1 MGSHGAFYTL
11 DSSGHKKYTISYNEA
26 NIGPRN
32 ISGNQIHYGSKGGS
46 YIVRNGKKVY
56 SIKPVFKQ
64 PILNKVKK
72 TMAGAVIGKTLAK
85 YIQSKKQPSLNKVKK
100 TVAGAVIG
108 KTLAKYIQSKKPV
121 TNKKGTPLVKT
132 SHDKYYKMSKTGKS
146 KIYVKDVIQ
155 PPQFKLKPQVISKN
169 VIKNLLSA
177 GYTNKEIEHLMP
189 MVQKTPSNVINK
201 VKKTVAGAV
210 IGKTLAK
217 YIQSKKPVTNKK
229 GTPLV
234 KTSHDKYYKMS
245 KTGKSKIYVKD
256 VIQPPQFKLKSK
268 KTVLQ
273 YTNEQKKAAGEKIA
287 HFVSTRFYDKLLG
300 IALKRQKYK
309 WDKISREIT
318 GDFEPFN
325 PGAPENPAKYKKAS
339 MYRKAILR
347 YMRIHKWP
355 RAIWR
360 GLGDHEVDKITGNIG
375 QVIETKS
382 FSQFSRNRSIAEAFA
397 AKAKASKIFGDSS
410 LVLRIGNNVSVPAVQ
425 YYGSD
430 REGNK
435 KLSKLVNRY
444 EGEDEVLL
452 PPGKFKIVDIRN
464 KGLTYTVLEVDFK
477 PDYNPTEKILYDSL
491 DKKYKEFDSSVKPTK
506 EYKSPIFHPTVN
518 SKGMFPEKIWH

>member
-1 MGSHGAFYTL
+1 M
-11 DSSGHKKYTISYNEA
+11 
-26 NIGPRN
+26 
-32 ISGNQIHYGSKGGS
+32 
-46 YIVRNGKKVY
+46 
-56 SIKPVFKQ
+56 
-64 PILNKVKK
+64 
-72 TMAGAVIGKTLAK
+72 
-85 YIQSKKQPSLNKVKK
+85 
-100 TVAGAVIG
+100 
-108 KTLAKYIQSKKPV
+108 
-121 TNKKGTPLVKT
+121 
-132 SHDKYYKMSKTGKS
+132 
-146 KIYVKDVIQ
+146 
-155 PPQFKLKPQVISKN
+155 
-169 VIKNLLSA
+169 
-177 GYTNKEIEHLMP
+177 
-189 MVQKTPSNVINK
+189 
-201 VKKTVAGAV
+201 
-210 IGKTLAK
+210 
-217 YIQSKKPVTNKK
+217 
-229 GTPLV
+229 
-234 KTSHDKYYKMS
+234 
-245 KTGKSKIYVKD
+245 
-256 VIQPPQFKLKSK
+256 KSK

-410 LVLRIGNNVSVPAVQ
+410 LVLRIRNNVSVPAVQ

-464 KGLTYTVLEVDFK
+464 KGLAYTVLEVDFK

-491 DKKYKEFDSSVKPTK
+491 DKKYKEFDSSVKPTN